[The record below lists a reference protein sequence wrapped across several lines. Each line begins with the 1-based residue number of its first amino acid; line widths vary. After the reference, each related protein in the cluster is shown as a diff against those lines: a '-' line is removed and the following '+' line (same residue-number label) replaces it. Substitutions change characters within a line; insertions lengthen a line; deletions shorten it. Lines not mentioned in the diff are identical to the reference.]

1 MTFIASAFWKTQ
13 VWHSQTPKSINSD
26 YRGKHCR
33 LIIIFNIWCIQG
45 SVTEQHAVVQWY
57 FAVSILT
64 HTLPY
69 TCSDTFQTSVHKI
82 TSPSLSGIRRP
93 HQTSSWYCALCHRT
107 FWCTGSKPVYPP
119 HYQCTV
125 GEIITHYP
133 SGNPY
138 QPSSSKKLLS
148 PTFYITPGP
157 SSGYYR
163 MSVVKSH
170 RRPFLHPLAG
180 GQNVNW
186 VIRRCWM
193 EDISLV
199 ERLKCL
205 GALKGGLSV
214 IKKKRKNTQQETVQ
228 RW

>member
-1 MTFIASAFWKTQ
+1 MYT
-13 VWHSQTPKSINSD
+13 
-26 YRGKHCR
+26 GKCDWTTCCR
-33 LIIIFNIWCIQG
+33 PVILCSSG
-45 SVTEQHAVVQWY
+45 
-57 FAVSILT
+57 LT

-82 TSPSLSGIRRP
+82 MSPSLSGIRRP

-170 RRPFLHPLAG
+170 RRPFLHPLTG

-205 GALKGGLSV
+205 GALKKGVYLWLKKKEKTLSRRQSSVGNSAPPPDQPLCWGFVWNESLSV
-214 IKKKRKNTQQETVQ
+214 
-228 RW
+228 